1 MNVDIF
7 LFNIEFALF
16 QSKNI
21 WFFAFFQRIL
31 VHWLAFFQNVML
43 TPIASLGGNPHL
55 RQSDPVFCR
64 CDALNLPQRCRPAW
78 QLTESLLPP
87 RSWPPLYLLRS
98 KKLQENQLTSFFRI
112 EPEIFCSQQ
121 QTKFVHS
128 TRGYPARYSLGVI
141 PVWVL
146 KNLWNDGIDWK
157 LRR

>member
-1 MNVDIF
+1 
-7 LFNIEFALF
+7 
-16 QSKNI
+16 
-21 WFFAFFQRIL
+21 
-31 VHWLAFFQNVML
+31 ML
-43 TPIASLGGNPHL
+43 TRTRGSRAVRGGTHL
-55 RQSDPVFCR
+55 WAQYMSTHYAVESKWWLTIQLISKSFGKSIRIDSTIHIIRTILWVIFHII
-64 CDALNLPQRCRPAW
+64 RPFLADNF
-78 QLTESLLPP
+78 TFSLLY
-87 RSWPPLYLLRS
+87 RWQSGHCARIVILFAW
-98 KKLQENQLTSFFRI
+98 LTSFFRL